1 MSTFLARKARNLA
14 DSNNSSVLPPLEYKT
29 NGRLAAVNIKEDDI
43 YLKNIKNLNPKKLM
57 DGTTYQLG

>member
-1 MSTFLARKARNLA
+1 M
-14 DSNNSSVLPPLEYKT
+14 LPPLEYKT

-57 DGTTYQLG
+57 DGTTYQLGWFNFAEKLLWKNI